1 MAEPHIVQI
10 ESHERRV
17 EQLRITFELYFQ
29 GLEREPPLDERDTL
43 IREINRLRLDAARW
57 NTAERFRINQLQQKL
72 LTYDRMWARTLKAIE
87 EGTHKR
93 DKYKISQ
100 AKKREEDRLQ
110 REQAQRAQQEQQ
122 LREQKLREQ
131 QLYEQHMR
139 EQQLLEQQ
147 IRHASNVAGSPQITA
162 PLSQP
167 QPSAPQL
174 TQQSTQQLAQQR
186 YQQQLQQ
193 MQQMQQMQQTTQ
205 NQHHT
210 PPTQRTPA
218 AQGDGLAMNDVRLKQ
233 LYQVY
238 MQARKQT
245 GETGHIS
252 YDSLVNQ
259 LHSQVPS
266 IRNKHNCDSVEFKV
280 VVKDGKALLK
290 AVPK

>member
-17 EQLRITFELYFQ
+17 EQLRITFDLYFQ

-93 DKYKISQ
+93 DKYKISL
-100 AKKREEDRLQ
+100 AKKREEERLQ

-122 LREQKLREQ
+122 LREQKQREQ

-147 IRHASNVAGSPQITA
+147 MRNASSVSGTPQPTA
-162 PLSQP
+162 AQLSQ
-167 QPSAPQL
+167 A
-174 TQQSTQQLAQQR
+174 QQLAQQR

-193 MQQMQQMQQTTQ
+193 MQQMQQSLQ
-205 NQHHT
+205 NQANAASGSAT
-210 PPTQRTPA
+210 SPPAHRPSA
-218 AQGDGLAMNDVRLKQ
+218 SQGDGLAMNDTRLKQ

-245 GETGHIS
+245 GETGNIS

-259 LHSQVPS
+259 LRSQVPG
-266 IRNKHNCDSVEFKV
+266 IRSKHNCESVEFKV